1 MNNKFWS
8 LLRVALGFVFLW
20 AFLDKLFGLGYA
32 TKEAASWL
40 NGGSPTAGFLSFGT
54 TGPLADF
61 YKGLSGSALV
71 DWLFMLGLLGI
82 GFSFVFGIGM
92 KFMGWIGALLMVM
105 MWSAVQPLKNN
116 PLIDDHIIYA
126 LLLICLGRS
135 DVADGMSFRTAWRNT
150 AFVQKHPWLA

>member
-1 MNNKFWS
+1 MAEFYQGLAGN
-8 LLRVALGFVFLW
+8 VF
-20 AFLDKLFGLGYA
+20 
-32 TKEAASWL
+32 
-40 NGGSPTAGFLSFGT
+40 
-54 TGPLADF
+54 
-61 YKGLSGSALV
+61 V

-92 KFMGWIGALLMVM
+92 RFMGWIGALLMFM

-126 LLLICLGRS
+126 LLLIGLGRS
-135 DVADGMSFRTAWRNT
+135 NIGDGFSFRTSWRNT